1 MHLPAPDDAFHTRR
15 VQLPTPSPR
24 QRVEDEQVMEH
35 VVAHGST
42 SDEAVTAHVVC
53 HVVAQ

>member
-1 MHLPAPDDAFHTRR
+1 MHSRAPHDAFHTRR

-42 SDEAVTAHVVC
+42 SDEAVMDR
-53 HVVAQ
+53 